1 MLEEQIQM
9 VDLHGQYLRFKEEID
24 EAMQVV
30 IDSCAFQWSAGE
42 NLCRA
47 FG

>member
-9 VDLHGQYLRFKEEID
+9 VDLHGQYLRFKEEIHAGGD
-24 EAMQVV
+24 RQL
-30 IDSCAFQWSAGE
+30 CLYQWSAGE
-42 NLCRA
+42 NLCRT